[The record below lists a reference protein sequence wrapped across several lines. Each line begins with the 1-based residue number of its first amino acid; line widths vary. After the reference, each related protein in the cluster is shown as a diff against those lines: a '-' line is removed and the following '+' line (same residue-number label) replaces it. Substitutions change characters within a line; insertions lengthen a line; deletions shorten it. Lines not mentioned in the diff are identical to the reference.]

1 MSARD
6 DFTDTAQV
14 ERLYRAYEAERIG
27 NWMTAGLSHEEIAKD
42 GVYGHFVDEFGQ
54 RFDEERNCDQVD
66 SNPLMHG
73 GYEPRF

>member
-27 NWMTAGLSHEEIAKD
+27 NWMTAGLSHEDIAKD

-54 RFDEERNCDQVD
+54 RFADERGERY